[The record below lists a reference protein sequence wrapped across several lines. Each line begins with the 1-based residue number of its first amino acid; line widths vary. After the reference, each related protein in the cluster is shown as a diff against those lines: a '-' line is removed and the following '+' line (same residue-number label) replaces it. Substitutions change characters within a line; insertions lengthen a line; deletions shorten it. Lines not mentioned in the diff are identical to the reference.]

1 MKAMSNPCDQVCE
14 ALAKFQALAGLTVER
29 VQENT
34 YFHSQYTPGDY
45 VAKCIAK
52 YLSECS
58 LGYSQSLE
66 LSGNE
71 WIICTTTIFHSSGQ
85 WIQVSAPVPCFR
97 HKETKH
103 GDVSGIVVNPHTTGS
118 AITYARRYSLMAALG
133 LWATNEDDDGNMAS
147 MTTERVQQ
155 QQTPKTQNDI
165 EGVVKVLV
173 DKINRNPTMTISDL
187 ARIASYHGVD
197 SAVAQKMASYVYIE
211 HRIKTGA
218 SADEV
223 KALIR
228 ESDLSQ
234 QRKDMLLDQLARR
247 A

>member
-1 MKAMSNPCDQVCE
+1 
-14 ALAKFQALAGLTVER
+14 
-29 VQENT
+29 
-34 YFHSQYTPGDY
+34 
-45 VAKCIAK
+45 
-52 YLSECS
+52 
-58 LGYSQSLE
+58 
-66 LSGNE
+66 
-71 WIICTTTIFHSSGQ
+71 
-85 WIQVSAPVPCFR
+85 
-97 HKETKH
+97 
-103 GDVSGIVVNPHTTGS
+103 
-118 AITYARRYSLMAALG
+118 MAALG

-155 QQTPKTQNDI
+155 QQQTLKTQNDI
-165 EGVVKVLV
+165 DGVVKVLV
-173 DKINRNPTMTISDL
+173 DKINRNPAMTISDL

-197 SAVAQKMASYVYIE
+197 STVAPKMASYVYIE